1 MPAHRPNREVLNQPM
16 RASKLLGVLF
26 LVSSVFLLTRISGW
40 HFTTLALSAVLA
52 FMGLLLV
59 SRRRSRRSPH
69 YVRRTRSAYIAA
81 QAAAK

>member
-26 LVSSVFLLTRISGW
+26 LVSSVFLLTQSSGW
-40 HFTTLALSAVLA
+40 RFGLLALSGGLA
-52 FMGLLLV
+52 FMGLLLL
-59 SRRRSRRSPH
+59 SRRRSRRSPQ
-69 YVRRTRSAYIAA
+69 YVRRTRSTYIAA